1 MDWVGSRGCSSGGKR
16 CSFPRQGP
24 KSRAE
29 QRRHKQC
36 SEEHGR
42 PAMFTLR
49 RKIHQLKLLFGCR
62 EGTQRSPKHQG
73 GDRSAGCLPCSH
85 GARAVGE
92 KTEPPHIH
100 ALVQPSFRTFS
111 ITTLQLANSSLVL
124 RLDTG
129 PLLDAPHD
137 PLPHQPLF
145 LVSVFSASSTGSCPQ
160 QRLRYVIHAHTSEG

>member
-111 ITTLQLANSSLVL
+111 ITTLQLANSLS
-124 RLDTG
+124 
-129 PLLDAPHD
+129 
-137 PLPHQPLF
+137 
-145 LVSVFSASSTGSCPQ
+145 SCPSIGY
-160 QRLRYVIHAHTSEG
+160 RTPPRCPSRPSSPPASVPGLRILSIQHRVLPTAAPQVCHSCTHI

>member
-111 ITTLQLANSSLVL
+111 ITTLQLANSLS
-124 RLDTG
+124 
-129 PLLDAPHD
+129 
-137 PLPHQPLF
+137 
-145 LVSVFSASSTGSCPQ
+145 SCPSIGY
-160 QRLRYVIHAHTSEG
+160 RTPPRYPSRPSSPPASVPGLRILSIQHRVLPTAAPQVCHSCTHI

>member
-1 MDWVGSRGCSSGGKR
+1 MSGLSREGEGRGTVDWVGSRGCSSGGKR

-111 ITTLQLANSSLVL
+111 ITTLQLANSLFGAEL
-124 RLDTG
+124 TPLDFEARPLDTSQDG
-129 PLLDAPHD
+129 
-137 PLPHQPLF
+137 
-145 LVSVFSASSTGSCPQ
+145 
-160 QRLRYVIHAHTSEG
+160 

>member
-1 MDWVGSRGCSSGGKR
+1 MEWVGSRGCSSGGKR

-24 KSRAE
+24 ESRAE
-29 QRRHKQC
+29 KRGHKQC
-36 SEEHGR
+36 SEEHVR

-62 EGTQRSPKHQG
+62 GGTQRSPKHQG

-111 ITTLQLANSSLVL
+111 ITALQLVNSLS
-124 RLDTG
+124 
-129 PLLDAPHD
+129 
-137 PLPHQPLF
+137 
-145 LVSVFSASSTGSCPQ
+145 SCPSVGS
-160 QRLRYVIHAHTSEG
+160 RTSPRCPSRPSSPPASVPGLRILSIQHRVPPTAAPRVCHSCTHI

>member
-1 MDWVGSRGCSSGGKR
+1 MQLS
-16 CSFPRQGP
+16 QEGP

-111 ITTLQLANSSLVL
+111 ITTLQLANS
-124 RLDTG
+124 
-129 PLLDAPHD
+129 
-137 PLPHQPLF
+137 LF
-145 LVSVFSASSTGSCPQ
+145 SCPSIGY
-160 QRLRYVIHAHTSEG
+160 RTPPRCPSRPSSPPASVPGLRILSIQHRVLPTAAPQVCHSCTHI